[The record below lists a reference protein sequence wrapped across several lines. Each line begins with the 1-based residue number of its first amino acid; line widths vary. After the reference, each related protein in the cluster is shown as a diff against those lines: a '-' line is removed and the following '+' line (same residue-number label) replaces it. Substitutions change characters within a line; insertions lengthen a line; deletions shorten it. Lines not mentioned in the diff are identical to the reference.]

1 MFWNEQ
7 ITLTTL
13 VIVTLYRWWNLVK
26 TCNYFYVKKMPRLS
40 FVSNKRYEDSIFDT
54 IQIFTKKCM
63 HYLDFAD
70 GTIYLNGWMYR
81 HYGKINNL
89 DRIQNIVSSAILK
102 NKNCLLSYDTY
113 YIAAFFTS
121 RYVNRQGISNLK
133 PLCMKT
139 HICIGI
145 FLHTTF

>member
-26 TCNYFYVKKMPRLS
+26 ACNYFYEKKMPRLS
-40 FVSNKRYEDSIFDT
+40 LVSNKRYEDSIFGPIHKGIFDT
-54 IQIFTKKCM
+54 IQIFTKKYM
-63 HYLDFAD
+63 YYLDFAD

-121 RYVNRQGISNLK
+121 R
-133 PLCMKT
+133 
-139 HICIGI
+139 
-145 FLHTTF
+145 